1 MGKAK
6 RVILTGFRMM
16 MAAGGVSLVLG
27 GIAVAQGLPYHV
39 YYPLLLIG
47 AIALLVPASTL
58 PRLTKRY
65 EELELRRMSAL
76 DA

>member
-1 MGKAK
+1 
-6 RVILTGFRMM
+6 MM

-27 GIAVAQGLPYHV
+27 GIAPARGLPYHV

-58 PRLTKRY
+58 PRLAKRY
-65 EELELRRMSAL
+65 QELELRRMSAL